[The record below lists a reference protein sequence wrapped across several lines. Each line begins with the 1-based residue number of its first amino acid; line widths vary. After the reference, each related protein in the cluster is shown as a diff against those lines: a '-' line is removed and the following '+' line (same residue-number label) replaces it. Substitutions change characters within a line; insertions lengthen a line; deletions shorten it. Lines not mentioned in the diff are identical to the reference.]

1 LSVGEGRRW
10 RYGGCS
16 AIADGRHF
24 PVYARIVP
32 NDDSRENWQ
41 QTFATNPE
49 SKKLPLA
56 VVPAHF
62 RRATHVLLATIA
74 LHSDYS

>member
-1 LSVGEGRRW
+1 MHIVW
-10 RYGGCS
+10 RLYGKPGVS
-16 AIADGRHF
+16 S
-24 PVYARIVP
+24 VP
-32 NDDSRENWQ
+32 NEDSRENWQ

>member
-1 LSVGEGRRW
+1 MHNEWRLSGKLEV
-10 RYGGCS
+10 S
-16 AIADGRHF
+16 S
-24 PVYARIVP
+24 VP
-32 NDDSRENWQ
+32 SENWQ

>member
-1 LSVGEGRRW
+1 LISERK
-10 RYGGCS
+10 
-16 AIADGRHF
+16 
-24 PVYARIVP
+24 VP
-32 NDDSRENWQ
+32 NEDSRENWQ

>member
-1 LSVGEGRRW
+1 MEPLDAYGELEGLDF
-10 RYGGCS
+10 G
-16 AIADGRHF
+16 F
-24 PVYARIVP
+24 VP
-32 NDDSRENWQ
+32 NEDSRENWQ